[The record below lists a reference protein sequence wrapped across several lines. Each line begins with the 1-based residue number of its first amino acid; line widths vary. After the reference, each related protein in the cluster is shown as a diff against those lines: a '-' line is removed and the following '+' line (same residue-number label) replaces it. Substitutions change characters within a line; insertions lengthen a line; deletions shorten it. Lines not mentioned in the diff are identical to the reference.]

1 MMKNSNSRKT
11 SKKYVVI
18 AVCLALALAAGTI
31 AVFAYLSGKSG
42 AVNNTLKADVDP
54 EPVISETF
62 TPADGRGY
70 PVKENVSVSVG
81 DNDYTVYVRA
91 AIVVTW
97 AKDEVDKDGNVTHLV
112 HSEAP
117 VLGTD
122 YTLDLNLPAEGAALA
137 AGQWRLGSDGFYYYT
152 SPVAGGADTAVLIK
166 SATQIWNGQNPYPVR
181 DDGYVLRVE
190 IAAQTIQA
198 IGTTDAA
205 TYEGGKLAVEDAW
218 GVTTQT
224 VDGVVLINKA

>member
-18 AVCLALALAAGTI
+18 AVCLALVLAAGTI

-54 EPVISETF
+54 DPVINETILP
-62 TPADGRGY
+62 TSGPGY
-70 PVKENVSVSVG
+70 PVKKDVSVSVG
-81 DNDYTVYVRA
+81 NNDYTVYVRA
-91 AIVVTW
+91 AIVVNW
-97 AKDEVDKDGNVTHLV
+97 VKEVLNDDDTVTTLV
-112 HSEAP
+112 HSDVP

-166 SATQIWNGQNPYPVR
+166 SATQIWNGGSPYPVR
-181 DDGYVLRVE
+181 EDGYVLRVE

-198 IGTTDAA
+198 IGTTDS
-205 TYEGGKLAVEDAW
+205 GNKLAVVDAW

-224 VDGVVLINKA
+224 VDGVVLITK

>member
-1 MMKNSNSRKT
+1 
-11 SKKYVVI
+11 V
-18 AVCLALALAAGTI
+18 LAAGTI
-31 AVFAYLSGKSG
+31 SVFAYLSGKSCP
-42 AVNNTLKADVDP
+42 VNNTLKADVDP
-54 EPVISETF
+54 DPVINETILP
-62 TPADGRGY
+62 TSGPGY
-70 PVKENVSVSVG
+70 PVKKDVSVSVG
-81 DNDYTVYVRA
+81 DNEYTVYVRA
-91 AIVVTW
+91 AIVATWVKEVLNDDDTVT
-97 AKDEVDKDGNVTHLV
+97 TLV
-112 HSEAP
+112 HSDVP

-122 YTLDLNLPAEGAALA
+122 YTLELNLPENGAALA

-224 VDGVVLINKA
+224 VDGVVLITK

>member
-1 MMKNSNSRKT
+1 MKNSNSRKT

-42 AVNNTLKADVDP
+42 PVNNTLKADVDP
-54 EPVISETF
+54 SPVINETILP
-62 TPADGRGY
+62 TSGPGY
-70 PVKENVSVSVG
+70 PVKKDVSVSVG
-81 DNDYTVYVRA
+81 NNDYTVYVRA
-91 AIVVTW
+91 AIVVNW
-97 AKDEVDKDGNVTHLV
+97 VKEVLNDDDTVTTLV
-112 HSEAP
+112 HSDVP

-166 SATQIWNGQNPYPVR
+166 SATQIWNGGSPSPVR

-198 IGTTDAA
+198 IGTTDS
-205 TYEGGKLAVEDAW
+205 GNKLAVVDAW

-224 VDGVVLINKA
+224 VDGVVLINKP

>member
-1 MMKNSNSRKT
+1 
-11 SKKYVVI
+11 
-18 AVCLALALAAGTI
+18 
-31 AVFAYLSGKSG
+31 
-42 AVNNTLKADVDP
+42 LKADVDP
-54 EPVISETF
+54 DPVINETILP
-62 TPADGRGY
+62 TSGPGY
-70 PVKENVSVSVG
+70 PVKKDVSVSVG
-81 DNDYTVYVRA
+81 DNEYTVYVRA
-91 AIVVTW
+91 AIVATWVKEVLNDDDTVT
-97 AKDEVDKDGNVTHLV
+97 TLV
-112 HSEAP
+112 HSDVP

-122 YTLDLNLPAEGAALA
+122 YTLELNLPENGAALA

-224 VDGVVLINKA
+224 VDGVVLITK

>member
-54 EPVISETF
+54 SPVINETILP
-62 TPADGRGY
+62 TSGPGY
-70 PVKENVSVSVG
+70 PVKKDVSVSVG

-91 AIVVTW
+91 TIVVNW
-97 AKDEVDKDGNVTHLV
+97 VKEVLNDDDTVTTLV
-112 HSEAP
+112 HSDVP

-152 SPVAGGADTAVLIK
+152 SPVAGGADTAVLIN

-198 IGTTDAA
+198 IGTTDAD

-218 GVTTQT
+218 GVKTQT
-224 VDGVVLINKA
+224 VDGVVLITK

>member
-54 EPVISETF
+54 SPVINETILP
-62 TPADGRGY
+62 TSGPGY
-70 PVKENVSVSVG
+70 PVKKDVSVSVG

-91 AIVVTW
+91 AIVVNW
-97 AKDEVDKDGNVTHLV
+97 VKDEYSEDGTDDTVTTLI
-112 HSEAP
+112 HSDVP
-117 VLGTD
+117 VLNTD

-198 IGTTDAA
+198 IGTTDS
-205 TYEGGKLAVEDAW
+205 GNKLAVIDAW

-224 VDGVVLINKA
+224 VDGVVLITK

>member
-1 MMKNSNSRKT
+1 MKNSNSRKT

-18 AVCLALALAAGTI
+18 AVCLALVLAAGTI
-31 AVFAYLSGKSG
+31 SVFAYLSGKSG
-42 AVNNTLKADVDP
+42 PVNNTLKADVDP
-54 EPVISETF
+54 DPVINETILP
-62 TPADGRGY
+62 TSGPGY
-70 PVKENVSVSVG
+70 PVKKDVSVSVG
-81 DNDYTVYVRA
+81 DNEYTVYVRA
-91 AIVVTW
+91 AIVATWVKEVLNDDDTVT
-97 AKDEVDKDGNVTHLV
+97 TLV
-112 HSEAP
+112 HSDVP

-122 YTLDLNLPAEGAALA
+122 YTLELNLPENGAALA

-224 VDGVVLINKA
+224 VDGVVLITK